1 MHRILRPTGAVII
14 RDGRDVIVKVK
25 EITDRMKWKGIL
37 VVGDDDPKEM
47 IMLLNNTDSIS

>member
-25 EITDRMKWKGIL
+25 EITDQMKWKGIL
-37 VVGDDDPKEM
+37 VVSDDDPKDM
-47 IMLLNNTDSIS
+47 IMLLNNTDSIN